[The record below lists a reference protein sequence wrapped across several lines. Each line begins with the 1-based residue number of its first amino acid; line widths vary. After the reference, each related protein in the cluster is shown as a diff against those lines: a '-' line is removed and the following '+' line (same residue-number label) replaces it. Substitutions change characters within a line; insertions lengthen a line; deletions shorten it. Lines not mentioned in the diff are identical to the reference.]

1 MTSKALPNNFH
12 PARQLF
18 AYSLKRTA
26 GLTVLMTVVA
36 LLACPVYTLLKI
48 SGYTRIPQGFITLIP

>member
-36 LLACPVYTLLKI
+36 LLACPV
-48 SGYTRIPQGFITLIP
+48 